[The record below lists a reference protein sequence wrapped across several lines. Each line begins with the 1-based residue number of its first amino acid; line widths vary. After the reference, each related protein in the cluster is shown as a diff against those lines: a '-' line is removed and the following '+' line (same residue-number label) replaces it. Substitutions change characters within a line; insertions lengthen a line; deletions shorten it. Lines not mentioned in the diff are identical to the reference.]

1 MRATKNKSGLNGV
14 IISRGKNNL
23 IWDRDFRIDA
33 FEKVVINDPWIV
45 KILGWKKDKCRSLK
59 ERERERERWS
69 LMVGEEKIGK
79 VGLKVVLDVVPSA
92 KLMRGKRT
100 GTRPPVWWISSERV
114 LIEIY
119 FFPPPPA
126 FITNATVIAN
136 SGFDRSNYFSS
147 SVRALIACF
156 MAGVSHLSSNRSP
169 DKRSDYRRFDSN
181 EGLKYRLINSM
192 LVKNWREFVPRAG
205 VSPWNFSGSRERLW
219 NWCKTRSG
227 LKKKNKIA
235 CAYWWKHSY
244 ANVFREEISDM

>member
-1 MRATKNKSGLNGV
+1 MIHGL
-14 IISRGKNNL
+14 SRSWG
-23 IWDRDFRIDA
+23 
-33 FEKVVINDPWIV
+33 EKR
-45 KILGWKKDKCRSLK
+45 RSLK
-59 ERERERERWS
+59 EREREREVVINGGRRENRKSWFESRWF
-69 LMVGEEKIGK
+69 
-79 VGLKVVLDVVPSA
+79 LDVVPSA

-119 FFPPPPA
+119 FFPPPPRSLR
-126 FITNATVIAN
+126 TMVEYATVIAN

-205 VSPWNFSGSRERLW
+205 VSPWNFSGSGERLW

>member
-1 MRATKNKSGLNGV
+1 MIHGL
-14 IISRGKNNL
+14 SRSWG
-23 IWDRDFRIDA
+23 
-33 FEKVVINDPWIV
+33 EKR
-45 KILGWKKDKCRSLK
+45 RSLK
-59 ERERERERWS
+59 EREREREVVINGGRRENRKSWFES
-69 LMVGEEKIGK
+69 RSRRCPLREIDAGETDGNQAAGLMNFF
-79 VGLKVVLDVVPSA
+79 
-92 KLMRGKRT
+92 
-100 GTRPPVWWISSERV
+100 GTSFNWN
-114 LIEIY
+114 L
-119 FFPPPPA
+119 FFPPSSA

-205 VSPWNFSGSRERLW
+205 VSPWNFSRIPGTVMKLVQ
-219 NWCKTRSG
+219 NAIRS
-227 LKKKNKIA
+227 KKKNKIA

>member
-1 MRATKNKSGLNGV
+1 MIHGL
-14 IISRGKNNL
+14 SRFWRGKK
-23 IWDRDFRIDA
+23 DR
-33 FEKVVINDPWIV
+33 
-45 KILGWKKDKCRSLK
+45 CRSLK
-59 ERERERERWS
+59 ERERE
-69 LMVGEEKIGK
+69 
-79 VGLKVVLDVVPSA
+79 KVVVINGGRRENRKSWFESRSRRCPLREIDA
-92 KLMRGKRT
+92 GETDGNLAAGLMNFF
-100 GTRPPVWWISSERV
+100 GTSFNWN
-114 LIEIY
+114 L
-119 FFPPPPA
+119 FFPPSSA

-227 LKKKNKIA
+227 LKKKKTKLRVHIDGNIHTRTCSEKKYRICNKIYTYICIYFLKKIHNA
-235 CAYWWKHSY
+235 TSVRA
-244 ANVFREEISDM
+244 

>member
-1 MRATKNKSGLNGV
+1 MIHGL
-14 IISRGKNNL
+14 SRS
-23 IWDRDFRIDA
+23 W
-33 FEKVVINDPWIV
+33 
-45 KILGWKKDKCRSLK
+45 GWKKDRCRSLK

-79 VGLKVVLDVVPSA
+79 VGLKVVGFSTLSPPRNWCGGNGRERKA
-92 KLMRGKRT
+92 AGLMNFF
-100 GTRPPVWWISSERV
+100 GTSFNWN
-114 LIEIY
+114 L

>member
-1 MRATKNKSGLNGV
+1 
-14 IISRGKNNL
+14 
-23 IWDRDFRIDA
+23 
-33 FEKVVINDPWIV
+33 
-45 KILGWKKDKCRSLK
+45 
-59 ERERERERWS
+59 
-69 LMVGEEKIGK
+69 MVGEEKIGK

-227 LKKKNKIA
+227 LKKKKTKLRVHIDGNIHTRTCSEKKYRICNKIYTYICIYFLKKIHNA
-235 CAYWWKHSY
+235 TSVRA
-244 ANVFREEISDM
+244 